1 MQRASHIISANTK
14 QQLGMLFFTILLVG
28 FWYGPPQTFAAKGFK
43 VGVVDPQTIIE
54 NTKAGKRALATL
66 KEHAQVRQ
74 KLIASDEE
82 ELKSIQEE
90 LQNSDALSDKAKQ
103 TKQGLFQRKLQEYQR
118 RGQEFQ
124 TELGNKQQALV
135 NEFLGKIQVVIKAV
149 ADRHGFS
156 LVIDKG
162 SGATLKIVLYSL
174 KGLDITNEVIKE
186 FNKKFP

>member
-28 FWYGPPQTFAAKGFK
+28 FWYGPPQAFAAKGFK
-43 VGVVDPQTIIE
+43 VGIVDPQTVIE

-74 KLIASDEE
+74 KLIAADEA

-90 LQNSDALSDKAKQ
+90 LQNSDALGDKERQ

-124 TELGNKQQALV
+124 AELGNKQQAMV
-135 NEFLGKIQVVIKAV
+135 KEFIGKIQVATKAV
-149 ADRHGFS
+149 ANRHGFS

-162 SGATLKIVLYSL
+162 SEATLKIVLYSR
-174 KGLDITNEVIKE
+174 KGLDITNEVVKE

>member
-82 ELKSIQEE
+82 ELKSIQAE
-90 LQNSDALSDKAKQ
+90 LQNSNALSDKEKQ

-124 TELGNKQQALV
+124 TELGNKQQAMV

-162 SGATLKIVLYSL
+162 SGATLKIVLYSR

>member
-1 MQRASHIISANTK
+1 MQRMNHVIPANTK
-14 QQLGMLFFTILLVG
+14 QRLGMLFFTLLLVSL
-28 FWYGPPQTFAAKGFK
+28 WCSLPQAFAAKGFK

-90 LQNSDALSDKAKQ
+90 LQNSDSLSDKEKQ

-124 TELGNKQQALV
+124 TELGNKQQAMV
-135 NEFLGKIQVVIKAV
+135 KEFLGKIQVVIKAV

-162 SGATLKIVLYSL
+162 SGATLKIVLYSR

>member
-1 MQRASHIISANTK
+1 
-14 QQLGMLFFTILLVG
+14 MLFFTILLVG

-43 VGVVDPQTIIE
+43 VGVVDPQTVIE

-74 KLIASDEE
+74 KLIAADEA

-90 LQNSDALSDKAKQ
+90 LQNSDSLSDKEKQ

-124 TELGNKQQALV
+124 TELGNKQQAMV
-135 NEFLGKIQVVIKAV
+135 KEFLGKIQVVIKAV

-162 SGATLKIVLYSL
+162 SGATLKIVLYSR